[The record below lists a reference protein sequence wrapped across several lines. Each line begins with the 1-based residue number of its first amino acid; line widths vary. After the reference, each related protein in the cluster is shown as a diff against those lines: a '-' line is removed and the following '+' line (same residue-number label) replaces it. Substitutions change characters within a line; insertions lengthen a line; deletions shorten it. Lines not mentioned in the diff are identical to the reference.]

1 MSKGLERYFE
11 YLRQDDTDIL
21 LGSKISDSLAFCPSS
36 LLMFSLSLFLVNK

>member
-21 LGSKISDSLAFCPSS
+21 LGSKISDSEEIFETSHE
-36 LLMFSLSLFLVNK
+36 